1 MLPGT
6 EMVVF
11 NKYKLG
17 FIQIFTISKQQ
28 FAIFI
33 GKIASLTMHE
43 NTVYLT

>member
-11 NKYKLG
+11 NKNKLG

-28 FAIFI
+28 FTIFI
-33 GKIASLTMHE
+33 GNIASLTMYE

>member
-33 GKIASLTMHE
+33 GKIASLTVHE